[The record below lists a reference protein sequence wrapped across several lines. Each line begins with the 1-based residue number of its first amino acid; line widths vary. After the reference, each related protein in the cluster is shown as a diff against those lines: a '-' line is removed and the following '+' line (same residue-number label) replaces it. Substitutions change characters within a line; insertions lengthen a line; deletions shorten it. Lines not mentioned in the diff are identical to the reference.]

1 MTSINKTAVITAMM
15 SVVLPTE
22 DESWSL
28 RSGFWVQGWMDGDGC
43 APSTVTLGMFLSV
56 AVVEC
61 EGTMLRAKNTGFFFS
76 HKISFSA
83 LQFDTSKTN
92 TRLASFSTYFL
103 NKNDDFVRLS

>member
-1 MTSINKTAVITAMM
+1 M
-15 SVVLPTE
+15 SLE
-22 DESWSL
+22 SL
-28 RSGFWVQGWMDGDGC
+28 RSGFLVEGWMDGDGC

-61 EGTMLRAKNTGFFFS
+61 EGTMLWAKNTGFLS